1 MLDSKVSA
9 TESSSASPSKIS
21 LKFPFKLT
29 KDPKSI
35 TSMLRRGGR
44 SAGLAKTWFA
54 KVKEKNLINC
64 AKNKLLAAVDIIAT
78 KHSSER
84 IMVFSETIE
93 SVQRPMEMLLIH
105 PRIKPCLLIAN

>member
-1 MLDSKVSA
+1 MLDSKLSA
-9 TESSSASPSKIS
+9 TESASPSKMSAIS
-21 LKFPFKLT
+21 LLKFPFKLT

-54 KVKEKNLINC
+54 NVKERKNLINC
-64 AKNKLLAAVDIIAT
+64 AKNKLLAAVDIKAT

-93 SVQRPMEMLLIH
+93 SVQKPKEMLQNKIH
-105 PRIKPCLLIAN
+105 AY